1 MAHPLV
7 PVFPHGTARRLA
19 LSAVA
24 LAIAA
29 CGSPENGASGA
40 ARDTGNETGDPG
52 VLNLYS
58 SRHYETDEAFYEA
71 FTEQTGIR
79 IQRVEAK
86 GDELIERL
94 QSEGAQSPADVFVT
108 VDAGRLWRAEQAGL
122 FEPVESPQLE
132 ASIPANL
139 RHPDGLWY
147 GYSTRARMI
156 FYDKTRIDP
165 AGLNDYESLADPRFE
180 GEVCIRS
187 SDNIYNLSLLASII
201 AHSGTAA
208 AEEWARGVVANMARP
223 PQGGDTDQ
231 LKAVAAGEC
240 GIAVAN
246 SYYFARMLA
255 SDDPAD
261 VAAVEKLGWIFPNQ
275 DNRGTHVNVS
285 GAGMVRGAPHP
296 EAARKF
302 LEYLATDDAQ
312 RWFADGNNEFP
323 VTGVSTGNP
332 ALEALGPFKADKL
345 NVAELGTHQAEAQR
359 VFDRAGWR

>member
-1 MAHPLV
+1 MAKHVGTIRWLV
-7 PVFPHGTARRLA
+7 ITAAAA
-19 LSAVA
+19 L
-24 LAIAA
+24 AA
-29 CGSPENGASGA
+29 CGSPENGSAGADDGSGEA
-40 ARDTGNETGDPG
+40 A

-58 SRHYETDEAFYEA
+58 SRHYQTDEAFYEA

-94 QSEGAQSPADVFVT
+94 NSEGAQSPADVFVT

-122 FEPVESPQLE
+122 FAPV
-132 ASIPANL
+132 ASETLDEKIPAHL

-147 GYSTRARMI
+147 GFSTRARMI

-165 AGLNDYESLADPRFE
+165 AGLNDYESLADPRWK

-187 SDNIYNLSLLASII
+187 SGNIYNLSLLASII
-201 AHSGTAA
+201 AHSGVESAEDWAA
-208 AEEWARGVVANMARP
+208 GVVANMARP

-231 LKAVAAGEC
+231 IKAVAAGEC

-246 SYYFARMLA
+246 SYYFARLLA
-255 SDDPAD
+255 STDPAD
-261 VAAVEKLGWIFPNQ
+261 TAVVEKLGWIFPNQ

-302 LEYLATDDAQ
+302 LEYLATEEAQ
-312 RWFADGNNEFP
+312 RWFAEGNNEYP
-323 VTGVSTGNP
+323 VTDVSPDNP
-332 ALEALGPFKADKL
+332 ALEAMGPFKSDKL

>member
-1 MAHPLV
+1 MAKYFAELRLLV
-7 PVFPHGTARRLA
+7 VTAA
-19 LSAVA
+19 LT
-24 LAIAA
+24 LAA
-29 CGSPENGASGA
+29 CGSPENGTAGAGNGAKSGEE
-40 ARDTGNETGDPG
+40 R

-58 SRHYETDEAFYEA
+58 SRHYQTDEAFYAA

-94 QSEGAQSPADVFVT
+94 SSEGLQSPADVFVT

-122 FEPVESPQLE
+122 FAPLASESLDE
-132 ASIPANL
+132 KIPAHL

-156 FYDKTRIDP
+156 FYDKTRID
-165 AGLNDYESLADPRFE
+165 ATGLNDYESLADPRWK

-201 AHSGTAA
+201 AHAGTEA
-208 AEEWARGVVANMARP
+208 AEAWAAGVVANMARP

-255 SDDPAD
+255 STDPAD
-261 VAAVEKLGWIFPNQ
+261 KAAVEKLGWIFPNQ
-275 DNRGTHVNVS
+275 DNRGSHINVS

-312 RWFADGNNEFP
+312 RWFAEGNNEYP
-323 VTGVSTGNP
+323 VTDVTLDNP
-332 ALEALGPFKADKL
+332 ALEAMGPFKSDQL

>member
-1 MAHPLV
+1 MAHQILPS
-7 PVFPHGTARRLA
+7 FPRTFAKRLSASLLA
-19 LSAVA
+19 LAVV
-24 LAIAA
+24 A
-29 CGSPENGASGA
+29 CGSPDDGSAGADPGTGA
-40 ARDTGNETGDPG
+40 VNDDPG

-58 SRHYETDEAFYEA
+58 SRHYETDEAFYDA

-122 FEPVESPQLE
+122 FEPVKSPALE

-165 AGLNDYESLADPRFE
+165 VGLIDYESLADPRFK

-201 AHSGTAA
+201 AHAGEAA
-208 AEEWARGVVANMARP
+208 AEKWARGVVANMARP

-246 SYYFARMLA
+246 SYFARLLA
-255 SDDPAD
+255 SDDPGDQA
-261 VAAVEKLGWIFPNQ
+261 VVEKLGWIFPNQ
-275 DNRGTHVNVS
+275 DNRGTHINVS

-302 LEYLATDDAQ
+302 LEYLASDNAQ
-312 RWFADGNNEFP
+312 RWFANGNNEFP
-323 VTGVSTGNP
+323 VTGVATDNP
-332 ALEALGPFKADKL
+332 AIEALGPFKADAL

-359 VFDRAGWR
+359 IFDRAGWR

>member
-1 MAHPLV
+1 V
-7 PVFPHGTARRLA
+7 LA
-19 LSAVA
+19 LAV
-24 LAIAA
+24 AA
-29 CGSPENGASGA
+29 CGSPEGNSPGAGA
-40 ARDTGNETGDPG
+40 EAGGAGGEPA

-71 FTEQTGIR
+71 FTAQTGIR

-122 FEPVESPQLE
+122 FEPVKSPALE
-132 ASIPANL
+132 ASIPENL

-165 AGLNDYESLADPRFE
+165 AGLNDYESLADPRFK

-201 AHSGTAA
+201 AHAGTET
-208 AEEWARGVVANMARP
+208 AEAWARGVVANMARP

-246 SYYFARMLA
+246 SYYFARLLA
-255 SDDPAD
+255 SEDPAD
-261 VAAVEKLGWIFPNQ
+261 QAVVENLGWIFPNQ
-275 DNRGTHVNVS
+275 DNRGTHINVS

-302 LEYLATDDAQ
+302 LEYLATDQAQ

-323 VTGVSTGNP
+323 VTGVSSDNS
-332 ALEALGPFKADKL
+332 ALEALGPFKADRL

>member
-1 MAHPLV
+1 MAHPNSSR
-7 PVFPHGTARRLA
+7 FRGTLAHRLATGLLA
-19 LSAVA
+19 LS
-24 LAIAA
+24 LAA
-29 CGSPENGASGA
+29 CGSPENETPAAAGGADA
-40 ARDTGNETGDPG
+40 DREDPG

-94 QSEGAQSPADVFVT
+94 QSEGEQSPADVFVT

-122 FEPVESPQLE
+122 FAPVASEALA
-132 ASIPANL
+132 ASIPAHL

-165 AGLNDYESLADPRFE
+165 AGLNDYESLADPRFK

-201 AHSGTAA
+201 AHAGEEA
-208 AEEWARGVVANMARP
+208 AEAWARGVVANMARP

-246 SYYFARMLA
+246 SYYFARLLA
-255 SDDPAD
+255 SEDPAD
-261 VAAVEKLGWIFPNQ
+261 QAVVEKLGWIFPNQ

-296 EAARKF
+296 EAAKQF
-302 LEYLATDDAQ
+302 LEYLATDQAQ

-323 VTGVSTGNP
+323 VTGVSADNP
-332 ALEALGPFKADKL
+332 ALDALGPFKADKL
-345 NVAELGTHQAEAQR
+345 NVSELGTHQAEAQR

>member
-1 MAHPLV
+1 MAHQSFPLFSRV
-7 PVFPHGTARRLA
+7 LAQRLA
-19 LSAVA
+19 ASLLA
-24 LAIAA
+24 LAVVA
-29 CGSPENGASGA
+29 CGSPENGSAVGDPDAGA
-40 ARDTGNETGDPG
+40 DGDDPG

-58 SRHYETDEAFYEA
+58 SRHYETDEAFYDA
-71 FTEQTGIR
+71 FTEETGIR

-94 QSEGAQSPADVFVT
+94 QSEGMQSPADVFVT

-122 FEPVESPQLE
+122 FEPVKSAALE

-165 AGLNDYESLADPRFE
+165 VGLIDYESLADPRFR

-201 AHSGTAA
+201 AHSGEAA

-255 SDDPAD
+255 SEDPGDQAI
-261 VAAVEKLGWIFPNQ
+261 VEKLGWIFPNQ
-275 DNRGTHVNVS
+275 DNRGTHINVS

-302 LEYLATDDAQ
+302 LEYLATDKAQ

-323 VTGVSTGNP
+323 VTGVSADNP
-332 ALEALGPFKADKL
+332 ALEALGPFKADAL
-345 NVAELGTHQAEAQR
+345 NVAKLGTHQAEAQR
-359 VFDRAGWR
+359 IFDRAGWR